1 MMKNSPVPCNFY
13 TIIFVLLQNQHM
25 RRIILLLIIAA
36 AFTGT
41 ALAQKTI
48 NDPNAEKR
56 NVSGYHAVE
65 VGGGIDLYLS
75 QGEETV
81 VVSASD
87 TRYRDKIKTEVR
99 NGVLKIWYDWKS
111 GFHFE
116 SGNKKM
122 KAYVSYKSLDR
133 VEGSGG
139 SDVFVEGVL
148 KAEKLSL
155 DISGGSDFKGK
166 VSAGELKVEASGGS
180 DVNISGDAKNL
191 TLEASGGSDFKG
203 YELAVDICDLEAS
216 GGSDIYITVNK
227 EMTADASGGS
237 DIYYKGTGLIREIK
251 SSGSSGIKKV
261 S

>member
-1 MMKNSPVPCNFY
+1 MK
-13 TIIFVLLQNQHM
+13 
-25 RRIILLLIIAA
+25 RIILYLAILA
-36 AFTGT
+36 AFISPGFG
-41 ALAQKTI
+41 QKTI

-56 NVSGYHAVE
+56 SVGSFHAVE

-81 VVSASD
+81 VVSASEIK
-87 TRYRDKIKTEVR
+87 YRDRMKTEVK
-99 NGVLKIWYDWKS
+99 NGVLKIWFDYKS

-122 KAYVSYKSLDR
+122 KAYVSFKELDR

-139 SDVFVEGVL
+139 SDVYVDGVI
-148 KAEKLSL
+148 KSDKLAL

-166 VSAGELKVEASGGS
+166 VSVGDLKVDASGGS

-203 YELAVDICDLEAS
+203 YDLAVDMCNLEAS

-227 EMTADASGGS
+227 EMIADASGGS
-237 DIYYKGTGLIREIK
+237 DIYYKGAGLIREIK
-251 SSGSSGIKKV
+251 SSGSSGVKRV
-261 S
+261 SK